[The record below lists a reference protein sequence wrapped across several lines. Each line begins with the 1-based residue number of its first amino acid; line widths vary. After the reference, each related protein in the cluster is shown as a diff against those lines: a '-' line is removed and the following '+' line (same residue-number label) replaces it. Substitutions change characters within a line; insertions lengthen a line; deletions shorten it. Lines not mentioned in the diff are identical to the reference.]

1 MREVRAAEIRANDDA
16 TILRQIDEAK
26 QEMFNLRFQLA
37 IGNSVNT
44 ARIRDLRKDIAR
56 MKTVLRERQEV

>member
-1 MREVRAAEIRANDDA
+1 MQATEIRNADDA
-16 TILRQIDEAK
+16 TLQRQIADAK

-44 ARIRDLRKDIAR
+44 ARIRQLRRDVAR
-56 MKTVLRERQEV
+56 MQTILRERQGA